1 MEEKDLKIGD
11 KYLLKL
17 TTIKRTWR
25 WVDDAELVEIK
36 EDKLIFVK
44 RGTPWK
50 YTINKEEFL
59 SGERI
64 KHRKFYDVN
73 KLGDK
78 SKFY

>member
-1 MEEKDLKIGD
+1 MKEKDLKIGE

-17 TTIKRTWR
+17 TTIKRTWK
-25 WVDDAELVEIK
+25 WVDDAELVDIG

-50 YTINKEEFL
+50 YKINKEEFL

-64 KHRKFYDVN
+64 KYRKYYNVS
-73 KLGDK
+73 KLGDINN
-78 SKFY
+78 FY